1 MIKTLINIKH
11 VTQALQ
17 DLPMDLNDAYEKTYK
32 MLRSR
37 GAGVWRQV
45 ERALI
50 WVVYTERPLHRTEF
64 KHALAMDSGLDIDSL
79 STAQE
84 DRIISYCEGLVVI
97 DETSQLIRLIRKA
110 PDDVNI
116 A

>member
-1 MIKTLINIKH
+1 
-11 VTQALQ
+11 
-17 DLPMDLNDAYEKTYK
+17 MDPKDAYEKTYK

-50 WVVYTERPLHRTEF
+50 CVFYTERPLHRSEF
-64 KHALAMDSGLDIDSL
+64 KHALAMDCGLDIDSL
-79 STAQE
+79 STVQE
-84 DRIISYCEGLVVI
+84 DRIISYREGLVVI

-110 PDDVNI
+110 LDDVNLAGVI
-116 A
+116 ASLTIARRNCSTLSH